1 MDLLLSI
8 NWFAVGQI
16 ILIDLLLG
24 GDNAIVIALA
34 CRNLPPKMRTRGILF
49 GTFGAIAIRVVLIAF
64 AVALLQ
70 VSYLKIVGGVLLF
83 WIGIKLLADDD
94 EGHADI
100 HGSDR
105 LLSAVKTI
113 VVADL
118 VMSIDNVIA
127 VASAAE
133 HAGGENQMLLVV
145 FGILVS
151 IPIIIWGSTIV
162 LKLMERFPVIVK
174 LGAGLLG
181 YLAGAMVVSDVA
193 IAPWLAANLPPMD
206 LFIPGT
212 DLHFSVPGLA
222 GAVAVVLIGSHRMK
236 RQKSARSR
244 AKHRHMPGRH
254 GTEPE

>member
-1 MDLLLSI
+1 MDLLLNI

-16 ILIDLLLG
+16 ILIDILLG

-34 CRNLPPKMRTRGILF
+34 CRNLPPKLRTRGILL
-49 GTFGAIAIRVVLIAF
+49 GTFGAIAIRVLLIAF

-70 VSYLKIVGGVLLF
+70 VPYLKIVGGVLLF
-83 WIGIKLLADDD
+83 WIGIKLLVDDD
-94 EGHADI
+94 EGHHDI
-100 HGSDR
+100 PAADR
-105 LLSAVKTI
+105 LLSAVKTV

-133 HAGGENQMLLVV
+133 HAGGDNQMQLVV

-151 IPIIIWGSTIV
+151 IPIIIWGSTMV
-162 LKLMERFPVIVK
+162 LKLMERFPVIVT

-193 IAPWLAANLPPMD
+193 VQPWMRANLPP
-206 LFIPGT
+206 LNLVVPGIGI
-212 DLHFSVPGLA
+212 HFSVPGLA
-222 GAVAVVLIGSHRMK
+222 GAIAVVTIGQSLLK
-236 RQKSARSR
+236 RQKRARR
-244 AKHRHMPGRH
+244 
-254 GTEPE
+254 

>member
-34 CRNLPPKMRTRGILF
+34 CRNLPPKLRTRGILL
-49 GTFGAIAIRVVLIAF
+49 GTFGAIVIRLALIAS
-64 AVALLQ
+64 AVTLLQ
-70 VSYLKIVGGVLLF
+70 VPYLKILGGVLLF
-83 WIGIKLLADDD
+83 WIGIKLLADEDN
-94 EGHADI
+94 GHSEIQA
-100 HGSDR
+100 SNR

-113 VVADL
+113 IVADL

-133 HAGGENQMLLVV
+133 HAGGEHQMLLVI

-162 LKLMERFPVIVK
+162 LRLMERFPIIVTF
-174 LGAGLLG
+174 GAALLG
-181 YLAGAMVVSDVA
+181 YLAAAMVVSDTA
-193 IAPWLAANLPPMD
+193 IEPWLSVHLPPLD
-206 LFIPGT
+206 LYVPGT
-212 DLHFSVPGLA
+212 PIHFNGPGIV
-222 GAVAVVLIGSHRMK
+222 GAVAVVAIGSWLVKRREHHR
-236 RQKSARSR
+236 A
-244 AKHRHMPGRH
+244 
-254 GTEPE
+254 